1 MNKKEK
7 IEALKAMKE
16 LLVSNEYQFICN
28 TYPSNKSIE
37 QDLPELYKEIYKEII
52 RTNNL
57 QDTPDLDISKF
68 TIHYPT
74 KSETKDR
81 IDLIDRVINKIKNN
95 NKSPIK
101 YKVNN
106 IEFTIDNGIA
116 KSKYSDLSI
125 ADIKLIHKWVVNFNY
140 NYNPYG
146 SSTVYLSGSNLY
158 FNSTFINELTQLLN
172 LTIKSKD
179 I

>member
-74 KSETKDR
+74 ETEIKDR
-81 IDLIDRVINKIKNN
+81 IALIDRVIK
-95 NKSPIK
+95 
-101 YKVNN
+101 
-106 IEFTIDNGIA
+106 E
-116 KSKYSDLSI
+116 LE
-125 ADIKLIHKWVVNFNY
+125 
-140 NYNPYG
+140 
-146 SSTVYLSGSNLY
+146 
-158 FNSTFINELTQLLN
+158 NS
-172 LTIKSKD
+172 
-179 I
+179 